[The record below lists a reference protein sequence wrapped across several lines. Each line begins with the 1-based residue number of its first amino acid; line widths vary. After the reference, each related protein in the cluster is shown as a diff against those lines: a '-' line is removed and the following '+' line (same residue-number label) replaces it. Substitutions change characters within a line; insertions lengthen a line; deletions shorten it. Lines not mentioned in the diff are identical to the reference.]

1 MDQLKK
7 IYGFTLIELM
17 IVVAIIGIISAVAYP
32 AYTKQVATG
41 HRTEVKTVLVSGQQ
55 WMERFYTEN
64 YSYATNSSATE
75 NTRFADA
82 YKTSPTSGNKVNYE
96 IKLENV
102 TQSTYRIVATR
113 KAGSAMASDVCGNL
127 TIDHLG
133 RKGIETGTWST
144 SKFSSATAAIADCWK

>member
-1 MDQLKK
+1 MDRKLKNR
-7 IYGFTLIELM
+7 GFTLIELM

-32 AYTKQVATG
+32 AYTSQVATG

-64 YSYATNSSATE
+64 YSYATSGTE

-82 YKTSPTSGNKVNYE
+82 FKTSPTSGSKVNYD
-96 IKLENV
+96 IKLENI
-102 TQSTYRIVATR
+102 TTSTYRIVATR
-113 KAGSAMASDVCGNL
+113 KTGSAMASDVCGNL

-133 RKGIETGTWST
+133 RKGIEAGTWST
-144 SKFSSATAAIADCWK
+144 SKYSSLSAAIAECWK